1 MAKDAEHL
9 LKYLLAVCVSSFEN
23 HLFISLAYLFIDSF
37 ISSVLNSCS
46 SMYIADISPLSGV

>member
-23 HLFISLAYLFIDSF
+23 FVQLVGPFIGWQCCVWCLIFFL
-37 ISSVLNSCS
+37 
-46 SMYIADISPLSGV
+46 